1 MNSIV
6 RVALSI
12 LKTRLWSEENSK
24 LLCRIL
30 RKITKYGM
38 FRMSETHFN
47 MSTSCISTEHCE
59 NIVNVLTIFILPS
72 CCRWLCERTHYTF
85 FFSCLMLNRI
95 YGFAFCRKD
104 SIDSFL
110 FATTVFCWIHYKVYI
125 YINIMLHHGFLLI
138 AKTGG
143 AVGS

>member
-1 MNSIV
+1 MPCFLPQMIAFNYCFV
-6 RVALSI
+6 F
-12 LKTRLWSEENSK
+12 LKHDFEAK
-24 LLCRIL
+24 
-30 RKITKYGM
+30 KIQM
-38 FRMSETHFN
+38 FRMLETHFN
-47 MSTSCISTEHCE
+47 MSTSLHLHRALWKHSEC
-59 NIVNVLTIFILPS
+59 VNDFHLAILLPMTVRKNS
-72 CCRWLCERTHYTF
+72 LYV

-95 YGFAFCRKD
+95 YGFAFYRKD